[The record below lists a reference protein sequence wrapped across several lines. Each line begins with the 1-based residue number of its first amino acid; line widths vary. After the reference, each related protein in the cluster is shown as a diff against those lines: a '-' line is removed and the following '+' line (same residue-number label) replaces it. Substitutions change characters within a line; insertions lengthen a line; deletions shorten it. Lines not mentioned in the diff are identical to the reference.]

1 MKKKLIIT
9 ILLMVFPMLAL
20 SAQTGKWSGKL
31 NVSRAEL
38 SLIFDIGEESA
49 TLDVPDQ
56 GASDIPVEVSRDTE
70 GGVTLNV
77 PAIGASFKGLWDG
90 ELISGTFTQRG
101 VSLPMT
107 LTPGAPGLRRP
118 QTPAGP
124 FPYTTEEVSFTN
136 GDAILKGTLTLPK
149 DCNRETP
156 VLIMVTGSGLQ
167 NRDEELFG
175 HKPFAVIADA
185 FARAGIATFRYDDR
199 GFGESTGDVA
209 LCTTED
215 FKNDALQGV
224 KLLRERFENV
234 GVLGHSE
241 GGTIALM
248 LAAEGRVDFAIS
260 LAGMVVSGA
269 ETLTAQ
275 NRHACLA
282 AGLPEAEVESY
293 CRLLCDAFDA
303 ITAKSPLP
311 SADDYDI
318 SDALKQNYNVALKQ
332 FCSPY
337 MEYFLGLDISRRL
350 PAVTCPVM
358 ALCGI
363 KDTQVQCGRNLE
375 ALKAGLPSDGR
386 NVIRAEEGLN
396 HLFQHCSTGE
406 LSEYK
411 EIEETFSY
419 EVLSEMI
426 SWIKAL

>member
-1 MKKKLIIT
+1 M
-9 ILLMVFPMLAL
+9 
-20 SAQTGKWSGKL
+20 
-31 NVSRAEL
+31 
-38 SLIFDIGEESA
+38 
-49 TLDVPDQ
+49 
-56 GASDIPVEVSRDTE
+56 
-70 GGVTLNV
+70 
-77 PAIGASFKGLWDG
+77 
-90 ELISGTFTQRG
+90 
-101 VSLPMT
+101 
-107 LTPGAPGLRRP
+107 
-118 QTPAGP
+118 
-124 FPYTTEEVSFTN
+124 
-136 GDAILKGTLTLPK
+136 
-149 DCNRETP
+149 
-156 VLIMVTGSGLQ
+156 
-167 NRDEELFG
+167 
-175 HKPFAVIADA
+175 
-185 FARAGIATFRYDDR
+185 
-199 GFGESTGDVA
+199 
-209 LCTTED
+209 
-215 FKNDALQGV
+215 
-224 KLLRERFENV
+224 
-234 GVLGHSE
+234 
-241 GGTIALM
+241 
-248 LAAEGRVDFAIS
+248 
-260 LAGMVVSGA
+260 
-269 ETLTAQ
+269 TAQ

-363 KDTQVQCGRNLE
+363 KDTQVQCGWNLE
-375 ALKAGLPSDGR
+375 ALRAGLHSDGR